1 MTTPPKLRNTF
12 EVFDDGGGLDV
23 PEPETEE
30 EKEELERARKCPLLR
45 KRHMQVRM
53 RLSES
58 VRALA
63 AANRVNE
70 AARKKKGGAKPK
82 KK

>member
-1 MTTPPKLRNTF
+1 MSGPPKLRNTF

-45 KRHMQVRM
+45 KKHMQVRM

-58 VRALA
+58 VRAMA
-63 AANRVNE
+63 KTNRADE
-70 AARKKKGGAKPK
+70 AARKKNGGAKPK